1 LIVDRVHLGD
11 SHDHGVLAKEPMITT
26 KSVMDSL
33 PEEAGGG
40 PAAVLS
46 KFRADLHA
54 CLTARAA
61 VTAGCE

>member
-1 LIVDRVHLGD
+1 
-11 SHDHGVLAKEPMITT
+11 MITT